1 MQLLMACIFSDFD
14 EPKLEILNM
23 ARKLFEDI
31 SEMSDFDINEKR
43 AIIYLFDVLSSNML
57 DDREYGQYVEEN
69 IMLLNPVER
78 YLKNEGIKEG
88 MEKGKLDVARNMLDE
103 GFSIENVVR
112 ITGLSKEDIL
122 NSK

>member
-14 EPKLEILNM
+14 EPKLEILNR